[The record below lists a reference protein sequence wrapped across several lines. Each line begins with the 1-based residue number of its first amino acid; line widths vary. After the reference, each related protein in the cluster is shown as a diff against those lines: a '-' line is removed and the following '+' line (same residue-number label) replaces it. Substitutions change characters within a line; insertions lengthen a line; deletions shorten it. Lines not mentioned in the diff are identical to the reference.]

1 MDEDLRVLVVEVDIS
16 LVDDVIDIFIALLL
30 YVLKR

>member
-1 MDEDLRVLVVEVDIS
+1 MDENLRVLVVEVDIS

-30 YVLKR
+30 YVSER